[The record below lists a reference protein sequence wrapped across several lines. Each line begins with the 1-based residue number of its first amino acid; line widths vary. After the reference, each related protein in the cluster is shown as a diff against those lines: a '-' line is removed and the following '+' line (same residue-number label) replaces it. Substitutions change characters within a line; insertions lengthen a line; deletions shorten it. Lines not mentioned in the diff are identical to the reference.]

1 MNFVGPWLEMDQRP
15 EAVPA
20 GGFQIPG
27 RDISNSFASNLRFVD
42 IDADLRRTWF
52 VLLQFSML
60 MAEVEAT
67 TQLIL
72 EAADEDSS
80 EHRANRAC
88 LAVSAH

>member
-1 MNFVGPWLEMDQRP
+1 
-15 EAVPA
+15 
-20 GGFQIPG
+20 
-27 RDISNSFASNLRFVD
+27 
-42 IDADLRRTWF
+42 
-52 VLLQFSML
+52 ML
-60 MAEVEAT
+60 MAEVETT